1 MSNILVLTL
10 GTRGDVQ
17 PYVALALGLRQAGH
31 EVTLATA
38 ERYADFVR
46 GYGVTCAPFAAQML
60 DMIDQ
65 AEGAKVI
72 AGKNKLAMLSMVRK
86 VIPMMRRMM
95 DDIWQLC
102 AQVRPDL
109 ILYHPKIWMGTDLA
123 EKLGVPAILAALQPC
138 YTPTREFANPLL
150 TARSLGSQLNLAS
163 YRLFNQ
169 LATAP
174 YRGLTNTWRRQTLG
188 LANRGAV
195 PVPPAIYAFSRH
207 VQAKPADWA
216 DDQHISGYWFVP
228 PSDGYT
234 PPPELTQFLAAGPPP
249 IYIGFGSMPLPN
261 ADKTH
266 ALVIEALQRANVRG
280 IIGQRVPDDAS
291 QPAPHVLY
299 LKTCPQDWLFQR
311 AAAAVHHG
319 GAGTTAA
326 AFQAGIPMLVC
337 PFFGD
342 QPYWAQRAVQL
353 GVAPSVLPFKQISVE
368 ALTQA
373 FVALS
378 SQPHYTARAQSLAQH
393 IRAENGVATAVQII
407 ASYLSR

>member
-46 GYGVTCAPFAAQML
+46 GYGVSCAPFAAQML

-72 AGKNKLAMLSMVRK
+72 AGKNKLAMLGMVRK
-86 VIPMMRRMM
+86 VLPMMRGMM

-138 YTPTREFANPLL
+138 YTPTHEFANPLL

-188 LANRGAV
+188 LANRGDT

-234 PPPELTQFLAAGPPP
+234 PSPELAQFLADGPPP

-280 IIGQRVPDDAS
+280 IIGQRVPDDVS

-311 AAAAVHHG
+311 VAAAVHHG

-326 AFQAGIPMLVC
+326 AFQAGIPMLIC

-342 QPYWAQRAVQL
+342 QPYWAQRAFQL
-353 GVAPSVLPFKQISVE
+353 GVTPSVLPFKQLSVE
-368 ALTQA
+368 ALAQA
-373 FVALS
+373 LVALS
-378 SQPHYTARAQSLAQH
+378 SQPQYAANAQSLAQR
-393 IRAENGVATAVQII
+393 IRTEDGVTTASQII
-407 ASYLSR
+407 ASYL

>member
-1 MSNILVLTL
+1 MSSILLLTL

-17 PYVALALGLRQAGH
+17 PYFALAINLRQAGH
-31 EVTLATA
+31 AVTLATA
-38 ERYADFVR
+38 ERYAEFVR
-46 GYGVTCAPFAAQML
+46 SYGITCAPFAAPML

-65 AEGAKVI
+65 AEGAQVI
-72 AGKNKLAMLSMVRK
+72 AGKNKLAMLGMVRK
-86 VIPMMRRMM
+86 ILPMMRRMM
-95 DDIWQLC
+95 DEIWQVC
-102 AQVRPDL
+102 DQVRPDL

-123 EKLGVPAILAALQPC
+123 EKLGVPAILTALQPC

-150 TARSLGSQLNLAS
+150 TARSLGPRLNLAS

-174 YRGLTNTWRRQTLG
+174 YRGITNTWRMQTLG
-188 LANRGAV
+188 LAKRGD
-195 PVPPAIYAFSRH
+195 PPAPPTIYAFSRH

-216 DDQHISGYWFVP
+216 DDQYISGYWFVP
-228 PSDGYT
+228 PNDDYA
-234 PPPELTQFLAAGPPP
+234 PPAELAQFLADGPPP

-266 ALVIEALQRANVRG
+266 AMVIEALQRAKMRG
-280 IIGQRVPDDAS
+280 ILGQRVPDAVS

-311 AAAAVHHG
+311 VAAAVHHG

-373 FVALS
+373 FVVLS
-378 SQPHYTARAQSLAQH
+378 SQPKYTARAQSLAQH
-393 IRAENGVATAVQII
+393 IRAENGVATAAQII
-407 ASYLSR
+407 ASYLPR